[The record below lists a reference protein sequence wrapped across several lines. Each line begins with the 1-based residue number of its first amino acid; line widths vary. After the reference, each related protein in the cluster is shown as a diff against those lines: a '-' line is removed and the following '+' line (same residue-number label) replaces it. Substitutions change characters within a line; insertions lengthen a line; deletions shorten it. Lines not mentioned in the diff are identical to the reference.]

1 MYFQVVIETS
11 EKVGKTDKN
20 RQYLELDKTDLTE
33 IEERIIDPYLRGEE
47 FQFNGY
53 FFSKAEIKRIAIQQT
68 EKTTEALAKY
78 ENDNMPRGVL
88 MFVSPS
94 SIVGYKKYTKD
105 ITNEVFDRVKAKQ
118 KAVALSAAPVSA
130 SAPSKKKAKPALDY
144 SKVFIVHGRDD
155 LAKVS
160 AARFI
165 EKLGLTAVILHE
177 QVNGGMTIIEKIEAN
192 TNVGFALVLYT
203 PCDSGG
209 LVGDPPKPRARQNVV
224 FEHGYLI
231 AKLGRGNVCALVKGS
246 VEVPNDISGVVY
258 VPLDEHNAWHL
269 ALAKE
274 LRNAGYDIDMNKAV

>member
-11 EKVGKTDKN
+11 EKVGKTGKN
-20 RQYLELDKTDLTE
+20 RQYFELDKTDLAE

-53 FFSKAEIKRIAIQQT
+53 FLSKSEIKRIAIQQT
-68 EKTTEALAKY
+68 EQTTEVLAKY
-78 ENDNMPRGVL
+78 ENDNMPRGVI

-118 KAVALSAAPVSA
+118 KAVALSATQV
-130 SAPSKKKAKPALDY
+130 SAPSKKKGKPALDS

-155 LAKVS
+155 LAKES
-160 AARFI
+160 TARFI

-177 QVNGGMTIIEKIEAN
+177 QVSGGKTIIEKIEAN

-269 ALAKE
+269 AIAKE